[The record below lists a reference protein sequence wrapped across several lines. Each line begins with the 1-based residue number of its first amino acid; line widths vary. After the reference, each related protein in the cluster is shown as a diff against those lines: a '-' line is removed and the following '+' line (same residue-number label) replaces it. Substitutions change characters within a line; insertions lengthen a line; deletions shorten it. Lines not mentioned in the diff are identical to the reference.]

1 MSKYFAIMPDINCDL
16 NDYFRKEY
24 DIDVIFGHY
33 TTPDGKEHPSVLN
46 WETVDRDQ
54 FYKDLKKD
62 PNGYKTSPGN
72 VQECYDAFEKHIKAG
87 EGVIAI
93 SISQA
98 LSGSYSFMAQAIEMI
113 KEKYP
118 DAQIKLVDSM
128 RFGPGFGLLA
138 VYASMLRKA
147 GRSFDEVVEWLEKNK
162 NHFHQTGWMD
172 DLSFV
177 AKKGRLT
184 HSKAFFGSLVGIKPV
199 GEFDYNG
206 MTTVIGKCKGEKE
219 AYKVLIEYIK
229 RHIIDPEN
237 SIIFI
242 ATSNRHKNA
251 EEYKKLIEENI
262 HPKSIYINDVYPNC
276 GVNVGPGLMA
286 AYYYG
291 KPISEGLV
299 EETKVFNEIKASIK
313 D

>member
-1 MSKYFAIMPDINCDL
+1 MNTKFAIMPDINCDL
-16 NDYFRKEY
+16 NDQLRKEY

-33 TTPDGKEHPSVLN
+33 VTPDGVEHPSILN
-46 WETVDRDQ
+46 WNTVDRDE
-54 FYKDLKKD
+54 FYKQLKKN
-62 PNGYKTSPGN
+62 PNGYTTSPGN
-72 VQECYDAFEKHIKAG
+72 VEECYQAFEKHIKKG

-98 LSGSYSFMAQAIEMI
+98 LSGSYSFMKQAMDQIL
-113 KEKYP
+113 EKYP
-118 DAQIKLVDSM
+118 DAHIALVDSM

-138 VYASMLRKA
+138 VYASILRKE
-147 GRSFDEVVEWLEKNK
+147 GKSFEEVIYWLEKNK

-237 SIIFI
+237 NIIFI
-242 ATSNRHKNA
+242 ATSNRHQNA
-251 EEYKKLIEENI
+251 EVYKKLIEENI
-262 HPKSIYINDVYPNC
+262 HPKAIYINDVYPNC
-276 GVNVGPGLMA
+276 GINIGPGLMA

-291 KPISEGLV
+291 KPISQGLV
-299 EETKVFNEIKASIK
+299 EETKAFNEIKELVK
-313 D
+313 E

>member
-1 MSKYFAIMPDINCDL
+1 MKQPFAIMPDINCDL

-46 WETVDRDQ
+46 WDKVNRDE
-54 FYKDLKKD
+54 FYKDLKKN

-72 VQECYDAFEKHIKAG
+72 IEECFEAFEKHVKNG
-87 EGVIAI
+87 EPIIAI

-98 LSGSYSFMAQAIEMI
+98 LSGSYSFMKTAIDMI

-118 DAQIKLVDSM
+118 EAKIALVDSM

-147 GRSFDEVVEWLEKNK
+147 GRSFEEVVDWLEKNK

-229 RHIIDPEN
+229 RHIIDPEK

-251 EEYKKLIEENI
+251 EEYKKLIEENL
-262 HPKSIYINDVYPNC
+262 HPHAVYINDVYPNC

-299 EETKVFNEIKASIK
+299 EETKVFNEIKESLK